1 MQDLKAQGK
10 HIEKTILATT
20 SILVISCELS
30 RSLFTFLE
38 DWVLMAMKFHH
49 SMATV
54 FGHIAPSPPRGVFSS
69 AGQTHDGVHGPL
81 TLRWPLRIITM
92 RPAARK
98 DDTRDE
104 TSQMVPVPFGC
115 GHHGSFW
122 RFSYEGLEA
131 KDMIHVVFMSCRL
144 NLARGIVERESRE
157 QVYMFLKWSGHY
169 RVRPRALTNC
179 RQSQVLAV
187 LDGLFNPHL
196 QRPKWGSGQVLV
208 CSCVLASDPLK

>member
-1 MQDLKAQGK
+1 
-10 HIEKTILATT
+10 
-20 SILVISCELS
+20 
-30 RSLFTFLE
+30 
-38 DWVLMAMKFHH
+38 
-49 SMATV
+49 
-54 FGHIAPSPPRGVFSS
+54 
-69 AGQTHDGVHGPL
+69 
-81 TLRWPLRIITM
+81 M

-157 QVYMFLKWSGHY
+157 QVYMFLK
-169 RVRPRALTNC
+169 
-179 RQSQVLAV
+179 
-187 LDGLFNPHL
+187 
-196 QRPKWGSGQVLV
+196 
-208 CSCVLASDPLK
+208 